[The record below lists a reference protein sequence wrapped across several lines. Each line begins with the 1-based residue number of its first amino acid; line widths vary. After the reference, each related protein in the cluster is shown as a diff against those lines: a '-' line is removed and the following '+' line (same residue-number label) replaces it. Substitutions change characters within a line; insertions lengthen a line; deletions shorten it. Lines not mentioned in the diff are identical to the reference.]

1 MKQKFSNNSRE
12 VINNLTYI
20 GIGSNKGNRTNFLI
34 SAIGTI
40 ESNPECKVVAVSSVY
55 ETKPFGY
62 KNQDNF
68 LNAVIK
74 ITMNYSLLELFD
86 FLKRTESELGRQTEI
101 KWGPREIDLD
111 ILFFNDLIYTDENI
125 TIPHIGIMDRDFV
138 LIPLSEIEPELIHPV
153 VAKKISE
160 IELPDTGS
168 NIISKSDINVLVK

>member
-1 MKQKFSNNSRE
+1 M
-12 VINNLTYI
+12 
-20 GIGSNKGNRTNFLI
+20 
-34 SAIGTI
+34 
-40 ESNPECKVVAVSSVY
+40 
-55 ETKPFGY
+55 
-62 KNQDNF
+62 
-68 LNAVIK
+68 
-74 ITMNYSLLELFD
+74 FD

-125 TIPHIGIMDRDFV
+125 TIHHIVIMDRDFV
-138 LIPLSEIEPELIHPV
+138 LIPLSEIEPEFVHPV